1 MSSVADV
8 LINALAEA
16 GIENVFGLPGGET
29 VEVLDSIRRSEIDF
43 TLVHHESSAAFMAS
57 ATARLTG
64 RPSACLATLGPG
76 AANLVTGVAHAYLD
90 RAPVIAITAETPQQ
104 VLPGHTH
111 QVLDLEA
118 LFGPITKASFHI
130 TPDGA
135 QEMVREAIALA
146 TTGRPGP
153 VHLRITNDA
162 AARAIVTPEAMANP
176 SSPGPGAMA
185 GPPSLESVPMARP
198 PSPKLGAISSP
209 TSPEPE
215 ATDALQRARQLL
227 SNSKRPILIAGLGLE
242 PEAPYDEMLQFAEAV
257 HAPVIV
263 TPKAKGAISDDH
275 PLAAGTIG
283 LTRTDPVYE
292 VLDQADCVVAIG
304 FDVVELVKPWEH
316 SAPLI
321 WLAPWANQDPEL
333 PAAAELVGL
342 MGPSLQNLAEAKL
355 RPDDGWGESM
365 VAAHRHQ
372 NTVPQAASSGSGR
385 IAPQAVLRVLRDH
398 MDRKALISTDVG
410 SHKILAC
417 LEWPAF
423 VPNRFL
429 VSNGLSSMGYSLSAA
444 IAAGLILRDTRIACT
459 IGDAGMLMSM
469 SELNTLARLE
479 LPVTVVLF
487 KDHALDLI
495 RSHQN
500 KVGKPTFG
508 TEFLSPDF
516 VQIAEAHGIP
526 ARRVSTEEVLA
537 EAVRRFDASR
547 KPALIE
553 AEIDP
558 STYLTTPNG
567 N

>member
-1 MSSVADV
+1 MTTLASVADV

-16 GIENVFGLPGGET
+16 GVDNIFGLPGGEA

-43 TLVHHESSAAFMAS
+43 TLVHYESSAAFLAS

-64 RPSACLATLGPG
+64 RPSACLTTLGPG
-76 AANLVTGVAHAYLD
+76 ATNIVTGVAHAYLD
-90 RAPVIAITAETPQQ
+90 RAPVIVITAETPEH

-118 LFGPITKASFHI
+118 LFGPVTKASLRMA
-130 TPDGA
+130 PDGA
-135 QEMVREAIALA
+135 HEMVREAIALA

-153 VHLRITNDA
+153 VHLRITNDVA
-162 AARAIVTPEAMANP
+162 VTETWASRAEITQPDLEPVAND
-176 SSPGPGAMA
+176 M
-185 GPPSLESVPMARP
+185 
-198 PSPKLGAISSP
+198 
-209 TSPEPE
+209 
-215 ATDALQRARQLL
+215 LQKARQLV
-227 SNSKRPILIAGLGLE
+227 SNSERPILVLGLGLE
-242 PEAPYDEMLQFAEAV
+242 PEGPYEEVLHFAETV

-263 TPKAKGAISDDH
+263 TPKAKGAVPDDH

-283 LTRTDPVYE
+283 LTRIDPVYE
-292 VLDQADCVVAIG
+292 VLDQADCVVAVG

-316 SAPLI
+316 PAPLI
-321 WLAPWANQDPEL
+321 WLAPWANQDPKL
-333 PAAAELVGL
+333 PASAELVGP
-342 MGPSLQNLAEAKL
+342 MGPALQHLAEEESH
-355 RPDDGWGESM
+355 PVEGWGEAM
-365 VAAHRHQ
+365 VAAHRHKNPGLQ
-372 NTVPQAASSGSGR
+372 SARSGSGGL
-385 IAPQAVLRVLRDH
+385 APQAVLRVLRDQI
-398 MDRKALISTDVG
+398 DRESLITTDVG

-417 LEWPAF
+417 LEWPAY

-429 VSNGLSSMGYSLSAA
+429 VSNGLSSMGYSLPAA
-444 IAAGLILRDTRIACT
+444 IAAGLTLRDTRIVCT

-479 LPVTVVLF
+479 LPVTVVVF

-508 TEFLSPDF
+508 TEFHSPDF

-526 ARRVSTEEVLA
+526 ARRVSTEEALA

-558 STYLTTPNG
+558 STNPTTPNG
-567 N
+567 D